1 METKQLVTLSERQ
14 WIADNAV
21 RQLGSVITFP
31 VLDVNKAIKRIQE
44 DRAKENLSPYVEIQ
58 PISVD
63 MHKVPNKIAT
73 FQKDP
78 VTSVLY
84 GIALNQDD
92 FGNIRWQKI
101 QLHDSMSLN
110 LDKINDA
117 KIWCVIRFHPELQG
131 SPWEA
136 DNPYYK
142 VYDPTDQAL
151 AEMGQ
156 IAEMR
161 KAFGRVEMI
170 GDKPRDMV
178 LFARFLGEEL
188 MDNSNENIVI
198 GTLFRYAKDSPIEF
212 NRKWDSKI
220 RSFGE
225 RFYSGVAVGVIT
237 QDADRGYMFRHIS
250 LGGSVEEAISFLS
263 KDSNIMGSL
272 NNDLDEKDILLKRI
286 GANRKVVEKKSEKK
300 KEGKKSPAITTQK
313 PDPDPIPDPSIKGA
327 GPEDPGEDGWGDDAD
342 SGPSEA
348 IVNADPGKDK
358 DGFD

>member
-14 WIADNAV
+14 WIAKNAV
-21 RQLGSVITFP
+21 RQLGSAITFP
-31 VLDVNKAIKRIQE
+31 VIDVNKAIKKIHE
-44 DRAKENLSPYVEIQ
+44 DRAKDNLSPYVEIQ
-58 PISVD
+58 PISPD

-78 VTSVLY
+78 VTGVLY

-92 FGNIRWQKI
+92 FGNIRWQKV

-110 LDKINDA
+110 LDKSDDA

-142 VYDPTDQAL
+142 VYDPTDEAL
-151 AEMGQ
+151 AEMGE
-156 IAEMR
+156 IAAMR

-170 GDKPRDMV
+170 EDKPKEMV

-198 GTLFRYAKDSPIEF
+198 GTLLRFAKQSPVEF

-225 RFYSGVAVGVIT
+225 RFYSGIAVGIIT

-250 LGGSVEEAISFLS
+250 LGSSPEEAISFLS

-272 NNDLDEKDILLKRI
+272 NNDLDEKDILIRSI
-286 GANRKVVEKKSEKK
+286 GAKKQLRDEQKIKTEKKGEKN
-300 KEGKKSPAITTQK
+300 K
-313 PDPDPIPDPSIKGA
+313 PSDPDPSTTDNKDPSA
-327 GPEDPGEDGWGDDAD
+327 PEKVVVDPGDGDSEDWG
-342 SGPSEA
+342 
-348 IVNADPGKDK
+348 
-358 DGFD
+358 

>member
-1 METKQLVTLSERQ
+1 MEQKQLVTLSERQ
-14 WIADNAV
+14 WIAKNAV
-21 RQLGSVITFP
+21 RQLGSAITFP
-31 VLDVNKAIKRIQE
+31 VIDVNKAIKRIHE
-44 DRAKENLSPYVEIQ
+44 DRAKNNLSPYVEIQ
-58 PISVD
+58 PISAD

-78 VTSVLY
+78 ITGVLY

-92 FGNIRWQKI
+92 FGNIRWQKV

-110 LDKINDA
+110 LDKSDDA

-131 SPWEA
+131 SPWQS

-142 VYDPTDQAL
+142 VYDPTDEAL
-151 AEMGQ
+151 AEMGE
-156 IAEMR
+156 IAAMR

-170 GDKPRDMV
+170 EDKPKDMV

-198 GTLFRYAKDSPIEF
+198 GTLLKFAKENPAVF
-212 NRKWDSKI
+212 NRKWDSKV

-225 RFYSGVAVGVIT
+225 RFYSGIAVGIIT

-250 LGGSVEEAISFLS
+250 LGASPEEAIQFLS

-272 NNDLDEKDILLKRI
+272 NGDLDEKDILIRSIGEKR
-286 GANRKVVEKKSEKK
+286 RLRDEQKKKTEKEKKVK
-300 KEGKKSPAITTQK
+300 ITSG
-313 PDPDPIPDPSIKGA
+313 PDPDKTDDTAPDAKDQVDPDKPETVTA
-327 GPEDPGEDGWGDDAD
+327 GSGDD
-342 SGPSEA
+342 
-348 IVNADPGKDK
+348 GKEQGWD
-358 DGFD
+358 D